1 VSFVVGTQLTDSY
14 VEDPS
19 NVASSNLADD
29 PVVPGSAPPP
39 TNALVAI
46 VEMGMGGISTDD
58 RVRIGL
64 VSVIPPTG
72 EVVWDEFDGK
82 LHALDKLL
90 LICRFAGPIRVGN
103 AIDTFVTCG
112 AITSDERAE

>member
-1 VSFVVGTQLTDSY
+1 
-14 VEDPS
+14 
-19 NVASSNLADD
+19 VASSNLADD

-46 VEMGMGGISTDD
+46 VELPMGGLANDD

-64 VSVIPPTG
+64 VSVVPPTG

-82 LHALDKLL
+82 VAERPFLMARLSS
-90 LICRFAGPIRVGN
+90 PIRVGD
-103 AIDTFVTCG
+103 ALDSSLAGG
-112 AITSDERAE
+112 ALATGERS